1 MKRFL
6 SFMMALALLFS
17 MSVNAFAEGETGSIT
32 ITNATKGHNY
42 SIYKIFDATF
52 AVDDENNVLTNDAGE
67 RIIAYTI
74 STDNQFFDDMFVG
87 EDYTNEFFDYDHD
100 TGVVTLKPE
109 KNNETGEKALFEY
122 LKNLVQN
129 GSFTPA
135 KPIVKAD
142 SDEVVFDE
150 IPYGYYLIDK
160 GNGAAVTIDSNTPD
174 VKVIDKNQKPNI
186 FDKKIWD
193 EDLPVAGTEEKGGW
207 STEISSNVGDIEKFK
222 LEFTATNY
230 DGEGHIEYYSVKDKN
245 GDALC
250 VDFERFTVKVDGEA
264 LPNGYYYNTKTE
276 TGKYLNTWT
285 VDKNTDNA
293 QWYIIHTENDEFEVV
308 LPWLKDHN
316 FETDETKG
324 FKITYT
330 GDVESKYPSP
340 VNVLIEYYAT
350 VEYNANIGNVNDNLK
365 NTAHLEWTYDNQT
378 GKTDSKE
385 TNIKVYALGLNKVEA
400 GTVGDGKTPV
410 YLEGAEFGLYRDE
423 ACENEDAVNVI
434 PTNVKGVYIVDDLGT
449 VNNGKDGESAREEY
463 RNYLEA
469 YLGANFETAQS
480 NKVVTGV
487 NGKIVIIGLKAGT
500 YYLKETKAPDGYN
513 MLNAV
518 KKVEVG
524 TPNATFSVVTD
535 ANGTLLNKQ
544 EKDENSSEIKYTYVV
559 TETTVENSKGIE
571 LPSTGGEGTMRMITI
586 GSIVAIA
593 FAVLLITNKKMSV
606 YQD

>member
-17 MSVNAFAEGETGSIT
+17 MSVNAFAEEGTGSIT
-32 ITNATKGHNY
+32 ITNATIGDNY
-42 SIYKIFDATF
+42 TIYKIFDATF

-74 STDNQFFDDMFVG
+74 STDNQFFNYMFGTGENKYFNYDD
-87 EDYTNEFFDYDHD
+87 T
-100 TGVVTLKPE
+100 TGVVTLKD
-109 KNNETGEKALFEY
+109 NVDETNMFAY
-122 LKNLVQN
+122 LKTMVE
-129 GSFTPA
+129 A
-135 KPIVKAD
+135 KKAD
-142 SDEVVFDE
+142 NTSYEAVESKTADSQTVVFE
-150 IPYGYYLIDK
+150 NLPYGYYLINK
-160 GNGAAVTIDSNTPD
+160 ANGAFVTVNSNTPN
-174 VKVIDKNQKPNI
+174 VEVIDKNQKPNI

-193 EDLPVAGTEEKGGW
+193 EDLPVEGKEEKGGW

-245 GDALC
+245 GAALC
-250 VDFERFTVKVDGEA
+250 VDFERFTVIVDGAA
-264 LPNGYYYNTKTE
+264 LPNGYYYNTETKTGE
-276 TGKYLNTWT
+276 YLNTWT

-293 QWYIIHTENDEFEVV
+293 QWYIIHTKNDEFEVV
-308 LPWLKDHN
+308 LPWLKNHN

-340 VNVLIEYYAT
+340 VDVVIEYYAT

-378 GKTDSKE
+378 GKTGPKE

-400 GTVGDGKTPV
+400 GTVGAGKTPV

-423 ACENEDAVNVI
+423 ACENKDAVNVI
-434 PTNVKGVYIVDDLGT
+434 PTNVKGVYIVDDLLT
-449 VNNGKDGESAREEY
+449 VDSEDGESAREIY
-463 RNYLEA
+463 KDLLADYLD
-469 YLGANFETAQS
+469 GATQS

-487 NGKIVIIGLKAGT
+487 NGKVVIIGLKAGT

-513 MLNAV
+513 MLPEV
-518 KKVEVG
+518 ETVEVG
-524 TPNATFSVVTD
+524 TSNTSFTVVTD

-544 EKDENSSEIKYTYVV
+544 EEDEEAGEIKYTYVV
-559 TETTVENSKGIE
+559 TETDVENSKGIE
-571 LPSTGGEGTMRMITI
+571 LPSTGGKGTMRMITI